1 MNINKINNFA
11 HPNFMADNPNNK
23 NSENIRG
30 SKINQAYRQ
39 VKSDL
44 NEVLKDSDVEAAKKR
59 ILEQK
64 KKGLA
69 PDPGDVALI
78 NKNIKDLEFLK
89 KKMDDAVKNAKE
101 EVIYINKSGEVFT
114 KEEAEAQAKKLG
126 KNLDELFKKQEGLQ
140 KDKQIKFFKKI
151 YRGFAN
157 VIDKVVKKDAAKGL
171 AIALAAGNVLKEVI
185 GGVMYTLQAY
195 TNEDLPED
203 KRKFVA
209 AYDAIVSVVSAS
221 FSALFG
227 FGSISALDKI
237 FEGLLKKDKGHTKY
251 AAATAGLTFFVP
263 NFLQTIIGKRIVAP
277 AVATPV
283 AGKLKDKLV
292 AREEAKKAAMEAK
305 VANA

>member
-11 HPNFMADNPNNK
+11 HPNFMAD
-23 NSENIRG
+23 IRG
-30 SKINQAYRQ
+30 SKINQAYTQ

-44 NEVLKDSDVEAAKKR
+44 NEVLKDSDVEAAKNR

-78 NKNIKDLEFLK
+78 NKNIKDLESLK

-126 KNLDELFKKQEGLQ
+126 KNLDELFIKKQEGLQ

-209 AYDAIVSVVSAS
+209 AYDAMVSVVSAS

-227 FGSISALDKI
+227 FGSIFALDKI

-263 NFLQTIIGKRIVAP
+263 NLLQTIIGKRIVAP